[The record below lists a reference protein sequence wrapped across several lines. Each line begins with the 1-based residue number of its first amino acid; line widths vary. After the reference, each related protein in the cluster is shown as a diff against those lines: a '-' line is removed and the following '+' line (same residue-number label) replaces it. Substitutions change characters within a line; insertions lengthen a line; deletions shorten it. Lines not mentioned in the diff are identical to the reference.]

1 MPSSRGCCSSY
12 DCIVKIKGVGNV
24 KFFVHFES

>member
-1 MPSSRGCCSSY
+1 MLKVIFETADIDVSELTLE
-12 DCIVKIKGVGNV
+12 GNV